1 LDELFNSPFPLS
13 DTNGEKYELS
23 LAAVFPLLL
32 INLCILMPTFLFPL
46 SVGALTFLQSAGKLT
61 EELAE
66 LEDDEI
72 LLFEKLISLD
82 SLLSLKGLS
91 L

>member
-1 LDELFNSPFPLS
+1 
-13 DTNGEKYELS
+13 
-23 LAAVFPLLL
+23 
-32 INLCILMPTFLFPL
+32 MPTFLFPL
-46 SVGALTFLQSAGKLT
+46 SEGALTFLQSAGKFT

-66 LEDDEI
+66 LEDELI